1 MTRRPLRESEPV
13 HEHESEHGS
22 LARRRRLSGS
32 RRTAPPCILALSVAL
47 ACGPSDP
54 SEVVGNEPDPEPLP
68 AVTLQE
74 GATYGTETFPPGNAA
89 QGGQGD
95 VIAGIGCVDEIDLHY
110 HAHLSL
116 FVEGERIA
124 IPPAVGVVDPILV
137 DGFVEGGSCLYWM
150 HLHDGT
156 GLVHLEPPVAGDYTL
171 GQLFDVWGRGLTRDQ
186 VAGFPGVVSVFVDGV
201 RYQGDIRDLTL
212 TSGLHVSLQVGRPL
226 SSPPIY
232 VFQP

>member
-1 MTRRPLRESEPV
+1 MTRHPYHWSENGPLTHRGRP
-13 HEHESEHGS
+13 
-22 LARRRRLSGS
+22 SGC
-32 RRTAPPCILALSVAL
+32 RRTAPPCILALSIAL

-54 SEVVGNEPDPEPLP
+54 SEVVDNEPDPEPLP

-74 GATYGTETFPPGNAA
+74 GATYGTEIFPPGNTA

-95 VIAGIGCVDEIDLHY
+95 VIAGIDCIDQVDLHY
-110 HAHLSL
+110 HAHVSL

-124 IPPAVGVVDPILV
+124 IPPAVGVVDPTIV

-150 HLHDGT
+150 HAHDAT

-186 VAGFPGVVSVFVDGV
+186 VAGFSGAVSVFVDGE
-201 RYQGDIRDLTL
+201 RYEGDLRDIALS
-212 TSGLHVSLQVGRPL
+212 SGLHVSLQVGRPL